1 MSAFSDTND
10 LFRNHLEYTRPISYV
25 EWLALSQDKKSALL
39 FVQFYEQITLAWYKT
54 KSYYAQDEDGVS
66 TVLQYLMKNVPVIE
80 NDEKRFT
87 PNYIYKV
94 AYNCLYCI
102 CHDIKRD
109 KDRAEKEISNI
120 VVTTDDELDLFDTVM
135 VDDTTFDSVLRNT
148 LWEVVNELGP
158 KAKKYVIQTM
168 SGTSI
173 NATSLLHDEIDEI
186 KLSLKDIEAIVA
198 ELRDKLKNIA

>member
-120 VVTTDDELDLFDTVM
+120 VVTTDDELD
-135 VDDTTFDSVLRNT
+135 SVLRNT